1 MGCLGS
7 DAWLG
12 WQTKA
17 EESRGPKKLSDVKV
31 NPSIAASLG
40 QLPVPA
46 AKTSNGTAPASQTTA
61 APSATDLLLELDA
74 PATAPGDPHR
84 PMMFWLPFY
93 CDSCFL
99 TFEAQH
105 FGL

>member
-74 PATAPGDPHR
+74 PATAPGDPH
-84 PMMFWLPFY
+84 
-93 CDSCFL
+93 
-99 TFEAQH
+99 
-105 FGL
+105 